1 MSGLHIGSDAREH
14 TEQEKQEQEKMCNYK
29 LTVTL
34 EKSVDVVDGG
44 GWVTG
49 MTWRKAVILEAGER
63 ASVLALR
70 DLLNQSK
77 PAMDDLGYMLWDR
90 CYGMCNRQC
99 WQWELV
105 SAHSTCVNE
114 ILRKAGIDWPVD
126 GIPSIDKPIIT
137 INLAIN

>member
-1 MSGLHIGSDAREH
+1 
-14 TEQEKQEQEKMCNYK
+14 MCNYK

-49 MTWRKAVILEAGER
+49 MTWRKA
-63 ASVLALR
+63 
-70 DLLNQSK
+70 
-77 PAMDDLGYMLWDR
+77 
-90 CYGMCNRQC
+90 
-99 WQWELV
+99 
-105 SAHSTCVNE
+105 
-114 ILRKAGIDWPVD
+114 GIDWPVD

>member
-1 MSGLHIGSDAREH
+1 
-14 TEQEKQEQEKMCNYK
+14 MCNYK

-70 DLLNQSK
+70 DLLIQSK
-77 PAMDDLGYMLWDR
+77 PALDELGYMLWDR

-137 INLAIN
+137 INLAIS

>member
-1 MSGLHIGSDAREH
+1 MNHCAYERQSKPRNIEVKGLYGRW
-14 TEQEKQEQEKMCNYK
+14 
-29 LTVTL
+29 
-34 EKSVDVVDGG
+34 DVQLHATVDGG

-70 DLLNQSK
+70 DLLNRSK

>member
-1 MSGLHIGSDAREH
+1 
-14 TEQEKQEQEKMCNYK
+14 MCNYK

-70 DLLNQSK
+70 DLLNRSK
-77 PAMDDLGYMLWDR
+77 PAMDDLGYMLWGR

-105 SAHSTCVNE
+105 SAHTPASMKSSARPASTGRWTAFPASTSPSSPSTLPSTD
-114 ILRKAGIDWPVD
+114 LRKGERWTPNESWDECADCWR
-126 GIPSIDKPIIT
+126 
-137 INLAIN
+137 

>member
-1 MSGLHIGSDAREH
+1 MNHCAYERQSKPRNIEVKGLYGRW
-14 TEQEKQEQEKMCNYK
+14 
-29 LTVTL
+29 
-34 EKSVDVVDGG
+34 DVQLHATVDGG

>member
-1 MSGLHIGSDAREH
+1 
-14 TEQEKQEQEKMCNYK
+14 MCNYK

-70 DLLNQSK
+70 DLLN
-77 PAMDDLGYMLWDR
+77 
-90 CYGMCNRQC
+90 
-99 WQWELV
+99 
-105 SAHSTCVNE
+105 HSCARFPT
-114 ILRKAGIDWPVD
+114 AGVYARR
-126 GIPSIDKPIIT
+126 IPSRRGTHIW
-137 INLAIN
+137 A

>member
-1 MSGLHIGSDAREH
+1 
-14 TEQEKQEQEKMCNYK
+14 MCNYK

-70 DLLNQSK
+70 DLAQPIQARHGRSRIHAVGPLLRNVQ
-77 PAMDDLGYMLWDR
+77 PPVLAVGIGFGAQHL
-90 CYGMCNRQC
+90 RQ
-99 WQWELV
+99 
-105 SAHSTCVNE
+105 
-114 ILRKAGIDWPVD
+114 
-126 GIPSIDKPIIT
+126 
-137 INLAIN
+137 

>member
-1 MSGLHIGSDAREH
+1 
-14 TEQEKQEQEKMCNYK
+14 MCNYK

-44 GWVTG
+44 GWVIG
-49 MTWRKAVILEAGER
+49 MTWRKGRHPRSRRTRKRPRPARPAQPI
-63 ASVLALR
+63 
-70 DLLNQSK
+70 K

-126 GIPSIDKPIIT
+126 GIPASTSPSSPSTSPSTDLRKGERWTP
-137 INLAIN
+137 NESWNECADCWR

>member
-1 MSGLHIGSDAREH
+1 
-14 TEQEKQEQEKMCNYK
+14 MCNYK

-77 PAMDDLGYMLWDR
+77 PAMDDLGYMLWNR

-114 ILRKAGIDWPVD
+114 ILRKAGIDWPAD

>member
-1 MSGLHIGSDAREH
+1 
-14 TEQEKQEQEKMCNYK
+14 MCNYK

-70 DLLNQSK
+70 DLLNHSRHGRSRIHAVEPLLRNVQ
-77 PAMDDLGYMLWDR
+77 PPVLAVGIGFGAQHL
-90 CYGMCNRQC
+90 RQ
-99 WQWELV
+99 
-105 SAHSTCVNE
+105 
-114 ILRKAGIDWPVD
+114 
-126 GIPSIDKPIIT
+126 
-137 INLAIN
+137 

>member
-1 MSGLHIGSDAREH
+1 MNHCAYERQSKPRNIEVKGLYGRW
-14 TEQEKQEQEKMCNYK
+14 
-29 LTVTL
+29 
-34 EKSVDVVDGG
+34 DVQLHATVDGG

-114 ILRKAGIDWPVD
+114 ILRKAGIDWPAD

>member
-1 MSGLHIGSDAREH
+1 
-14 TEQEKQEQEKMCNYK
+14 MCNYK

-77 PAMDDLGYMLWDR
+77 PAMDDLGYMLWD
-90 CYGMCNRQC
+90 
-99 WQWELV
+99 
-105 SAHSTCVNE
+105 
-114 ILRKAGIDWPVD
+114 LRKGERWTPNESWNECADCWR
-126 GIPSIDKPIIT
+126 
-137 INLAIN
+137 

>member
-1 MSGLHIGSDAREH
+1 
-14 TEQEKQEQEKMCNYK
+14 MCNYK

-105 SAHSTCVNE
+105 SAHSTLSL
-114 ILRKAGIDWPVD
+114 IHL
-126 GIPSIDKPIIT
+126 
-137 INLAIN
+137 

>member
-1 MSGLHIGSDAREH
+1 
-14 TEQEKQEQEKMCNYK
+14 MCNYK

-114 ILRKAGIDWPVD
+114 ILRKAGID
-126 GIPSIDKPIIT
+126 KPIIA

>member
-1 MSGLHIGSDAREH
+1 
-14 TEQEKQEQEKMCNYK
+14 MCNYK

-126 GIPSIDKPIIT
+126 AFPASTSPSSPSTSPSTDLRKGERWTP
-137 INLAIN
+137 NESWNECADCWR